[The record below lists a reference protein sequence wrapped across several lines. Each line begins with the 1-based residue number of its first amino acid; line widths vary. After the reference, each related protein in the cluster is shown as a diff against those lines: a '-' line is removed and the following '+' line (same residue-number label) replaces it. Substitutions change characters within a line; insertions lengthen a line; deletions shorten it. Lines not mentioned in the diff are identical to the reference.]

1 MKTEKMARPLVRFTL
16 NVLVC
21 VLILLCATAVCM
33 LMRLVFKEI
42 SSESMLVFIVAV
54 AFIAH
59 LTDGYFYAIGSAV
72 VSVLLENF
80 LFTYPYYIFNLSI
93 PGYPLSFTAMLLV
106 SFIVSFLTAQIKKQE
121 QVRHDADLEQM
132 RANLMRAVS
141 HDLRTP
147 LASILGAASTL
158 QESRDLP
165 ENEEQELLQ
174 EIQKNAQWLVR
185 LTENLLSVTR
195 VSTEGVTL
203 RKSDEVMEE
212 IVSSA
217 ISKFRKISDL
227 PVMVSK
233 PEEILLVP
241 MDATLIEQVLLNLL
255 ENVQMHAKSATQIW
269 VEIERAGSGVSVRVT
284 DNGKGLSSS
293 MIKDLFSGKTPAEQ
307 ETSGDEKHR
316 NMGIGLSVCRSI
328 IRAHGGEMNA
338 QNNIFGGA
346 TFRFWLPFEQEEL

>member
-1 MKTEKMARPLVRFTL
+1 MKAEKRTRPLVRFAL
-16 NVLVC
+16 NI
-21 VLILLCATAVCM
+21 LICAMMLLCATAVCM
-33 LMRLVFKEI
+33 LLRLVFREI
-42 SSESMLVFIVAV
+42 DSESVLVFIVAV
-54 AFIAH
+54 AVIAH

-72 VSVLLENF
+72 VSVLLENL
-80 LFTYPYYIFNLSI
+80 LFTYPYYVYNLSI
-93 PGYPLSFTAMLLV
+93 PGYPLSFTAMLVV
-106 SFIVSFLTAQIKKQE
+106 SLIVSFLTAQIKKQE
-121 QVRHDADLEQM
+121 QVRHEAEREQM

-147 LASILGAASTL
+147 LSSILGAASAL
-158 QESRDLP
+158 QESGDLP
-165 ENEEQELLQ
+165 EEEKQELLQ

-203 RKSDEVMEE
+203 RKSEEVVEE
-212 IVSSA
+212 IVGSA
-217 ISKFRKISDL
+217 IGKFRKISDL

-233 PEEILLVP
+233 PEEILLAP
-241 MDATLIEQVLLNLL
+241 MDATLIEQVILNLL

-269 VEIERAGSGVSVRVT
+269 VEIERSGSGVSVRVT
-284 DNGKGLSSS
+284 DNGKGMSSNV
-293 MIKDLFSGKTPAEQ
+293 MKDLFSGKPSAGQ
-307 ETSGDEKHR
+307 ENSGDGKSR

-346 TFRFWLPFEQEEL
+346 TFRFWLPCEQEEV